1 MPRGEKSF
9 SGPIPKHSS
18 ERLRTNKDVVP
29 IETISVV
36 GMVEQPELGMSDPHP
51 LTESLYYSLSQSA
64 QSKYY
69 EPSDWEFARY
79 TMHFVDRILKSSQPS
94 AVMLASINTML
105 TNLLVTEGD
114 RRRVRIE
121 VERENTMG
129 QLVDVAEVFRQRAQ
143 ANA

>member
-36 GMVEQPELGMSDPHP
+36 GMVEQPDLGMDDPHP
-51 LTESLYYSLSQSA
+51 LTLSLYTSLGLSA

-79 TMHFVDRILKSSQPS
+79 TMHFVDRILKSNQPS

-143 ANA
+143 ANS

>member
-36 GMVEQPELGMSDPHP
+36 GMVEQPELGMVDPHP
-51 LTESLYYSLSQSA
+51 LTLSLYTSLGQSA

-69 EPSDWEFARY
+69 EPSDWEFAKY

-121 VERENTMG
+121 VERENSMG

-143 ANA
+143 ANT